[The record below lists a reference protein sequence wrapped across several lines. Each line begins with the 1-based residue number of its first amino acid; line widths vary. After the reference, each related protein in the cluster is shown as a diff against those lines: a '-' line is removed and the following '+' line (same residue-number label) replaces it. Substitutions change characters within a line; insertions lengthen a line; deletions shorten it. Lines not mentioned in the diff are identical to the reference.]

1 MKRKTLFQVLSG
13 PLLLTVLGIGALVMG
28 CPNWRRPKC
37 PRAGVHSCVNNQP
50 HFCAPTGEL
59 TPSGDESCSE
69 QGRVCAIDDAGIGY
83 CARVQDSGLAA
94 DASEVGHGD
103 Q

>member
-1 MKRKTLFQVLSG
+1 MKNRRLLYVLSG
-13 PLLLTVLGIGALVMG
+13 PMLLIGLSLGALVTG
-28 CPNWRRPKC
+28 CPNWNRPKC
-37 PRAGVHSCVNNQP
+37 PRAGVHTCINNQG

-59 TPSGDESCSE
+59 TPVGDEPCGA
-69 QGRVCAIDDAGIGY
+69 QGRVCAIDNDGISYCAAVQDAGL
-83 CARVQDSGLAA
+83 V

>member
-13 PLLLTVLGIGALVMG
+13 PILLAVLGIGALVAG
-28 CPNWRRPKC
+28 CPNWQRPKC
-37 PRAGVHSCVNNQP
+37 PRAGVHSCVNDQG

-59 TPSGDESCSE
+59 TPVGDEPCSA
-69 QGRVCAIDDAGIGY
+69 QGRVCALDDAGISY
-83 CARVQDSGLAA
+83 CARVQDSGV
-94 DASEVGHGD
+94 DASEVSHGD